1 MKKYNNGL
9 FIFRR
14 DLRVN
19 DNVGLNEALN
29 QCKKL
34 YTTFYFTPE
43 QVLKNPYKSEN
54 AVQFMIESLMEL
66 QSKIS
71 SMDGE
76 LIILLEGHL
85 KVIDMLCSQLSIDA
99 VFFNQDYSPYSKDR
113 DSIIQ
118 KYCDSKDITCNMYQ
132 DYYLYQPGT
141 VLTTTGTAFQKY
153 TPFYNKVLH
162 LPVLKPKTL
171 SGSILQKSNGLLKY
185 NYLLKDAWR
194 TLIPMENIH
203 ILVRGGRTNA
213 LKQLKKAIK
222 EQCKYSEKRDELSYN
237 TSFLSAFIKFGCV
250 SIREVYHSIKAKFG
264 INHGII
270 RELIWRE
277 FFAHV
282 LHSFP
287 EVLRG
292 PYRYK
297 SIKWRTSNTDFKKWC
312 DGNTG
317 FPVVDAGM
325 RQMNATGY
333 MHNRCRM
340 VTATFLIKILMLN
353 WRLGERYFAQKL
365 TDYDPASNNGNWQG
379 ISGTGVDMKP
389 YFRTMN
395 PWIQSKKFD
404 PDCEYIKQWIPELK
418 DVPAKDVHTWHESWQ
433 KHKGTYIKPIADY
446 KNRTEEMIQM
456 YKTAGP

>member
-1 MKKYNNGL
+1 
-9 FIFRR
+9 
-14 DLRVN
+14 
-19 DNVGLNEALN
+19 
-29 QCKKL
+29 
-34 YTTFYFTPE
+34 
-43 QVLKNPYKSEN
+43 
-54 AVQFMIESLMEL
+54 
-66 QSKIS
+66 
-71 SMDGE
+71 
-76 LIILLEGHL
+76 
-85 KVIDMLCSQLSIDA
+85 
-99 VFFNQDYSPYSKDR
+99 
-113 DSIIQ
+113 
-118 KYCDSKDITCNMYQ
+118 MYQ

-297 SIKWRTSNTDFKKWC
+297 SIKWKTSSTDFKKWC

-353 WRLGERYFAQKL
+353 WRLGERYFAQNL

-418 DVPAKDVHTWHESWQ
+418 DVPAKDIHTWHESWQ

-446 KNRTEEMIQM
+446 KSRTEEMIQM

>member
-1 MKKYNNGL
+1 MKSYNNGL

-19 DNVGLNEALN
+19 DNIGLNEAMK
-29 QCKKL
+29 QCRNL

-43 QVLKNPYKSEN
+43 QVIQNPYKSEN
-54 AVQFMIESLMEL
+54 AIQFMIESLIEL

-76 LIILLEGHL
+76 LIVLLEEHL

-99 VFFNQDYSPYSKDR
+99 VFFNQDYSPYSKER
-113 DSIIQ
+113 DNIIQ
-118 KYCDSKDITCNMYQ
+118 KYCDSKDIACNMYQ

-141 VLTTTGTAFQKY
+141 VLTTTGSAFQKY
-153 TPFYNKVLH
+153 TPFYNHVLH
-162 LPVLKPKTL
+162 LSVLKPNTF
-171 SGSILQKSNGLLKY
+171 SRNILQKPKRTLKY
-185 NYLLKDAWR
+185 KYLLNDAWR
-194 TLIPMENIH
+194 TLISMENKN
-203 ILVRGGRTNA
+203 ILVNGGRKNG
-213 LKQLKKAIK
+213 LMQLKKAIK
-222 EQCKYSEKRDELSYN
+222 EQCKYSEKRDELSFN

-287 EVLRG
+287 KVLRG

-297 SIKWRTSNTDFKKWC
+297 SIKWRTSSNDFKKWC

-418 DVPAKDVHTWHESWQ
+418 DVPAKDIHTWHESWQ

-446 KNRTEEMIQM
+446 KSRTEEMIKM

>member
-287 EVLRG
+287 EVLMVHINLF
-292 PYRYK
+292 YFIK
-297 SIKWRTSNTDFKKWC
+297 SFIVIRDS
-312 DGNTG
+312 
-317 FPVVDAGM
+317 
-325 RQMNATGY
+325 
-333 MHNRCRM
+333 
-340 VTATFLIKILMLN
+340 
-353 WRLGERYFAQKL
+353 
-365 TDYDPASNNGNWQG
+365 
-379 ISGTGVDMKP
+379 
-389 YFRTMN
+389 
-395 PWIQSKKFD
+395 
-404 PDCEYIKQWIPELK
+404 
-418 DVPAKDVHTWHESWQ
+418 
-433 KHKGTYIKPIADY
+433 
-446 KNRTEEMIQM
+446 
-456 YKTAGP
+456 